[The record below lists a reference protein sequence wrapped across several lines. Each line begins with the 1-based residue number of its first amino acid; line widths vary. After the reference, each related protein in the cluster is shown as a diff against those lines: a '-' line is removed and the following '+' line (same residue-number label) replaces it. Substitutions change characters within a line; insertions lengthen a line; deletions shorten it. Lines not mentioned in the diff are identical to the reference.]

1 MDMEK
6 VLLLAEMATYT
17 CYLDSSRTQVAE
29 TKDFRLELD
38 LRFGSWVL
46 RTIFI
51 HVNTVKLRQMI
62 RKERQQ

>member
-38 LRFGSWVL
+38 LRFGVL
-46 RTIFI
+46 SPENHF
-51 HVNTVKLRQMI
+51 LSM
-62 RKERQQ
+62 

>member
-29 TKDFRLELD
+29 TEDFRLELD
-38 LRFGSWVL
+38 LRFGS
-46 RTIFI
+46 
-51 HVNTVKLRQMI
+51 
-62 RKERQQ
+62 